1 MLARATRDQV
11 PAILGAMLAVASVR
25 GADRITDA
33 DRASVAAASRYIFR
47 RSGPLDFAS
56 LPAAKPADLAAVIAD
71 RGLAAEALSFLTVM
85 AFVDGVL
92 DREKIAS
99 VLDYANALDIEAAYL
114 TELSE
119 AAEGHL
125 SWALMDMTRRN
136 VESITGQTLLSEDV
150 MAWLLPYRAAPNAA
164 LAARFYALARLPQ
177 GSFGR
182 AFWEFYRANRYEFP
196 GNPAAANAAFV
207 VPHDS
212 THLLSGYDT
221 SAAGEILVSTFTAAM
236 HPKYP
241 MAGHVLPVI
250 FSWHLGIKINDVA
263 GSATGALDP
272 ERFWLAWARGSEI
285 AIDVFDPGWDFWAA
299 TKESLDELRRRYG
312 LSPLDPATQ

>member
-1 MLARATRDQV
+1 MLAQAKPEQV
-11 PAILGAMLAVASVR
+11 PAILGAMLAVAAAG
-25 GADRITDA
+25 GAERVTDA
-33 DRASVAAASRYIFR
+33 DRASVAAASRYIFCR
-47 RSGPLDFAS
+47 PAPLDFAR
-56 LPAAKPADLAAVIAD
+56 LPAVGPAELAATIAD
-71 RGLAAEALSFLTVM
+71 PAVAAEALSFLTVM

-92 DREKIAS
+92 DTDKIAR
-99 VLDYANALDIEAAYL
+99 VLDYASALGIEAAYL
-114 TELSE
+114 TEIAE
-119 AAEGHL
+119 AAQGHL

-136 VESITGQTLLSEDV
+136 VESITGRTLLSDDV
-150 MAWLLPYRAAPNAA
+150 MAWLLPYRDAGADPA
-164 LAARFYALARLPQ
+164 LAARFDALARLPP

-182 AFWEFYRANRYEFP
+182 AFWEFYQANRYTFP

-250 FSWHLGIKINDVA
+250 FSWHLGIKINDLA

-272 ERFWLAWARGSEI
+272 QRFWRAWARGSEI
-285 AIDVFDPGWDFWAA
+285 AIDVFDPSWDFWAA
-299 TKESLDELRRRYG
+299 TREGLDDLRRRYR
-312 LSPLDPATQ
+312 LSALEPAS

>member
-1 MLARATRDQV
+1 
-11 PAILGAMLAVASVR
+11 
-25 GADRITDA
+25 
-33 DRASVAAASRYIFR
+33 
-47 RSGPLDFAS
+47 
-56 LPAAKPADLAAVIAD
+56 
-71 RGLAAEALSFLTVM
+71 M

-92 DREKIAS
+92 DEAKVAR
-99 VLDYANALDIEAAYL
+99 VLDYARALDIHAAYL
-114 TELSE
+114 TEIAE
-119 AAEGHL
+119 AAQGHL

-136 VESITGQTLLSEDV
+136 VESITGQTLLSDDV
-150 MAWLLPYRAAPNAA
+150 MAWLLPYRGGAADPA
-164 LAARFYALARLPQ
+164 LAARFEALASLPG

-182 AFWEFYRANRYEFP
+182 AFWDFYQANRYEFP
-196 GNPAAANAAFV
+196 GNEAAANAAFV

-272 ERFWLAWARGSEI
+272 EKFWLAWARGSEI
-285 AIDVFDPGWDFWAA
+285 AIDVFDPTWDFWAA
-299 TKESLDELRRRYG
+299 TKGSLDELRRRYR
-312 LSPLDPATQ
+312 LSPLDPDT

>member
-1 MLARATRDQV
+1 MLAQAKPEQV
-11 PAILGAMLAVASVR
+11 PAILGAMLAVAAVR
-25 GADRITDA
+25 GADRVTDA

-47 RSGPLDFAS
+47 RPAPLDFS
-56 LPAAKPADLAAVIAD
+56 RLPAVGPADLAASIAD
-71 RGLAAEALSFLTVM
+71 RALAAEALSFLT
-85 AFVDGVL
+85 DT
-92 DREKIAS
+92 DKIAR
-99 VLDYANALDIEAAYL
+99 VLDYALALGVEAAYL
-114 TELSE
+114 TEIAE
-119 AAEGHL
+119 TAEGHL

-136 VESITGQTLLSEDV
+136 VESITGRTLLSDDV
-150 MAWLLPYRAAPNAA
+150 MAWLLPYRDAGADPA
-164 LAARFYALARLPQ
+164 LAARFDTLARLPP

-182 AFWEFYRANRYEFP
+182 AFWDFYQANRYAFP

-250 FSWHLGIKINDVA
+250 FSWHLGIKINDLA
-263 GSATGALDP
+263 GSAAGALDP
-272 ERFWLAWARGSEI
+272 ERFWRAWARGSEI
-285 AIDVFDPGWDFWAA
+285 AIDVFDPSWDFWAA
-299 TKESLDELRRRYG
+299 TRESLDDLRRRYR
-312 LSPLDPATQ
+312 LSALEPAS

>member
-1 MLARATRDQV
+1 
-11 PAILGAMLAVASVR
+11 
-25 GADRITDA
+25 
-33 DRASVAAASRYIFR
+33 VAAASRYIFR
-47 RSGPLDFAS
+47 RSGPLDFTG
-56 LPAAKPADLAAVIAD
+56 LPATRPADLAAAIAD
-71 RGLAAEALSFLTVM
+71 RALAAEALSFLTIM

-92 DREKIAS
+92 DGEKIAR
-99 VLDYANALDIEAAYL
+99 VLDYARALDVEAAYL
-114 TELSE
+114 TEIAE

-136 VESITGQTLLSEDV
+136 VESITGRALLSDDV
-150 MAWLLPYRAAPNAA
+150 MAWLLPYRGGAADPV
-164 LAARFYALARLPQ
+164 LAARFDALARLPQ

-182 AFWEFYRANRYEFP
+182 AFWEFYQANHYAFP
-196 GNPAAANAAFV
+196 GNAMAANAAFV
-207 VPHDS
+207 LPHDS

-221 SAAGEILVSTFTAAM
+221 SASGEILVSTFTAAM

-272 ERFWLAWARGSEI
+272 ERFWLAWSRGSAI
-285 AIDVFDPGWDFWAA
+285 AVDVFDPAWDFWAA
-299 TKESLDELRRRYG
+299 TRERLDDLRRRYRV
-312 LSPLDPATQ
+312 SPLDKAT